1 MGYEAEPVF
10 LVANVI
16 IYSLDDTSQ
25 PNTQAVGAIQRL
37 LDEGAELCTSHHVIE
52 EVLHITQKLGTVIM
66 VSEVVAE
73 ISKIPD
79 LILIEPAAEIAFAE
93 RYAALS
99 EQLNM
104 GINDALVLQ
113 LLLDSGIQRL
123 FSYDK
128 KFVSKSRNLGIES
141 VAPQFES

>member
-1 MGYEAEPVF
+1 MAEADPVF
-10 LVANVI
+10 LDANVI
-16 IYSLDDTSQ
+16 IYSLDETSQ
-25 PNTQAVGAIQRL
+25 PYKQTVGAIQRL
-37 LDEGAELCTSHHVIE
+37 LDQGAELCTSHHVIE
-52 EVLHITQKLGTVIM
+52 EVLHITQKLGATTT